1 MDTRTTIH
9 LEVQSQA
16 STPLSYHDN
25 KETSK

>member
-1 MDTRTTIH
+1 MDTRRTIH
-9 LEVQSQA
+9 LDVPSEA